1 MGRWRLAPS
10 IRSRQLIALTALA
23 VLLYVG
29 AATGLAAIP
38 GFAEMEHT
46 LAGWRWYWLLAS
58 LGGVAAAF
66 AGYALA
72 WQGLEGGGGASL
84 SLSRRQRFAAVLV
97 GFGGFIGR
105 GGSAI
110 DRYAMLAAGLDER
123 EADVRIAGLD
133 ALEHIPLAIGCCA
146 SAIYL
151 LSAGQT
157 DPPPLD
163 FLWPWAAGPLLGAVL
178 VIPAVIRYR
187 GRFGEARGLRHYLG
201 IGMDA
206 VALMWALAKDP
217 RSGPRAF
224 LGMTL
229 YWAGEMFAVWAALA
243 AFGTRM
249 PVPVVVIAVAVG
261 YVLTRRA
268 APLGGAGLID
278 TFLALCFWDCG
289 APLAGAIAGVFAYRF
304 FSLFVPM
311 PFCFAALPALRS
323 IGGAGPPPSPEPAVR
338 GPGQSPSRDAAESEW
353 GARGSNPEP
362 TG

>member
-10 IRSRQLIALTALA
+10 IRTRQLIALTALA

-38 GFAEMEHT
+38 GFAVMEHT

-58 LGGVAAAF
+58 LGGVAAAL
-66 AGYALA
+66 AGYVLA
-72 WQGLEGGGGASL
+72 WRGLKGGGGAGL

-97 GFGGFIGR
+97 GFGGFVGR

-110 DRYAMLAAGLDER
+110 DHYVMLASGMDER
-123 EADVRIAGLD
+123 EAGVRIAGLD
-133 ALEHIPLAIGCCA
+133 ALEHIPLALGCCV

-151 LSAGQT
+151 LSIGQT

-163 FLWPWAAGPLLGAVL
+163 FLWPWAAGPPLGAVL
-178 VIPAVIRYR
+178 IIPAVVRYR
-187 GRFGEARGLRHYLG
+187 GRFREARGFRYYLG
-201 IGMDA
+201 IGLDA

-217 RSGPRAF
+217 RCGPPAF
-224 LGMTL
+224 AGMTL
-229 YWAGEMFAVWAALA
+229 YWTGEMFALWAALA

-249 PVPVVVIAVAVG
+249 SVPVLVIADAVG

-268 APLGGAGLID
+268 APLGGAGFID
-278 TFLALCFWDCG
+278 TFLALCLWDCG

-323 IGGAGPPPSPEPAVR
+323 IGGAAAPPSPEPAVQ
-338 GPGQSPSRDAAESEW
+338 GPGQP
-353 GARGSNPEP
+353 P
-362 TG
+362 